1 MKAAAAGDSGPD
13 LAKSLNS
20 VLRRPNT
27 LHLDG
32 LRAQAGVP
40 RQVLLEVNGA
50 LVPAIMNMSPKAAT
64 AAGYTVLQSVR
75 PGHIDESRAH
85 PVSDDAKPDA
95 APVVKTEPAKDMI
108 MIVKSCYWM
117 LL

>member
-27 LHLDG
+27 LNLDG
-32 LRAQAGVP
+32 LQVQAGVP
-40 RQVLLEVNGA
+40 RTQVLLEVNGA
-50 LVPAIMNMSPKAAT
+50 LVPASMNMSPEAAT
-64 AAGYTVLQSVR
+64 AAGFTVLQSVR
-75 PGHIDESRAH
+75 PGDIDESRAH

-95 APVVKTEPAKDMI
+95 APVV
-108 MIVKSCYWM
+108 
-117 LL
+117 